1 MIVDLSML
9 LTVVVG
15 FVTVNLGSVYFMG
28 QRLGTQID
36 RLETRVDVNLER
48 LETRLDGRMD
58 RLEGRMDRLEGRMDR
73 LEGRIDVLHDSVADM
88 GARITRLEE
97 RLSGP

>member
-28 QRLGTQID
+28 HRLGSQID
-36 RLETRVDVNLER
+36 HLEA
-48 LETRLDGRMD
+48 RLDHRI
-58 RLEGRMDRLEGRMDR
+58 DR

-88 GARITRLEE
+88 GARITRLEQRFGE
-97 RLSGP
+97 A

>member
-9 LTVVVG
+9 LTVVIG

-28 QRLGTQID
+28 QRLGGQVD
-36 RLETRVDVNLER
+36 RLEVRVDTRLER
-48 LETRLDGRMD
+48 LEARFDSRMD
-58 RLEGRMDRLEGRMDR
+58 RLEGRMDRLEQ
-73 LEGRIDVLHDSVADM
+73 RIDVLHDSVADM
-88 GARITRLEE
+88 GARITRLED

>member
-28 QRLGTQID
+28 QRLGTQMD
-36 RLETRVDVNLER
+36 RLETRVDHHVDRIE
-48 LETRLDGRMD
+48 GRID
-58 RLEGRMDRLEGRMDR
+58 RIEGRMDRLEN
-73 LEGRIDVLHDSVADM
+73 RIDVLHDSVADM
-88 GARITRLEE
+88 GARITRLED
-97 RLSGP
+97 RLGGS

>member
-36 RLETRVDVNLER
+36 H
-48 LETRLDGRMD
+48 LETRLDYRID
-58 RLEGRMDRLEGRMDR
+58 RLEGRVDALR
-73 LEGRIDVLHDSVADM
+73 DSVADM
-88 GARITRLEE
+88 GSRITRLEH
-97 RLSGP
+97 GFGGD